1 MNKNIKKLVLAGVL
15 GIAVCGSTFAAPRG
29 GQKGGHEPKRAK
41 VQYQQPKAQ
50 HHNGGHDRG
59 RNVAPK
65 HHRTETHV
73 VHHVVE
79 PARAPHH
86 APAPAPVPPPKPHH
100 GTTLHTGDWVTLG
113 ASAVGGLVGGIIG
126 AIVH

>member
-29 GQKGGHEPKRAK
+29 GNGKGGHEPNRAK
-41 VQYQQPKAQ
+41 VQYQQPKAE

-59 RNVAPK
+59 KNAAPK

-73 VHHVVE
+73 VHHVV
-79 PARAPHH
+79 
-86 APAPAPVPPPKPHH
+86 APAPAPAPAPTPVPPPEPHH
-100 GTTLHTGDWVTLG
+100 GATLHTGDWVTLG
-113 ASAVGGLVGGIIG
+113 ASAVGGLVGGLVG